1 MWTKWT
7 KQESMIVTNLRT
19 YTYYINI
26 PPSDDDDEYQ
36 TVFVNVFVRIGNVIK
51 INACAL
57 GHKLPIYQLF
67 KGVVCD
73 FFDLKTCKVCSF
85 RWQDERNGKHSMRS
99 MKTGALVQWRQ
110 SCCLVLKLSGHLNSY
125 CQRVQKFKIQCRNV
139 FQRHLLEILSRMY
152 IYMYTSIVK
161 VELLK

>member
-1 MWTKWT
+1 MILIR
-7 KQESMIVTNLRT
+7 ENMIVANLRT
-19 YTYYINI
+19 YTYYINS
-26 PPSDDDDEYQ
+26 PPSDDGDEYK

-73 FFDLKTCKVCSF
+73 FFYLKTCKVCSF

-110 SCCLVLKLSGHLNSY
+110 SCCLVLKIIRSFEFVLPGSA
-125 CQRVQKFKIQCRNV
+125 KI
-139 FQRHLLEILSRMY
+139 
-152 IYMYTSIVK
+152 
-161 VELLK
+161 